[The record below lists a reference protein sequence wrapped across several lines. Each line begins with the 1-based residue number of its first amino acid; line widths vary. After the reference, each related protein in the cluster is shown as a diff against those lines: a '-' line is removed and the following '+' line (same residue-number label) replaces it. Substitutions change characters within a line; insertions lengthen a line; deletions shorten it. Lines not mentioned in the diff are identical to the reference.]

1 MLLVLFMR
9 NQHGEGSVVVVVSF
23 GGGCEK
29 EVVGG
34 GGGGIWFILQNKP
47 KNLG

>member
-1 MLLVLFMR
+1 MR